1 MKAKK
6 FLATCLLG
14 MTVTAPMTVS
24 AESLESLDKKE
35 EALLQQSETISADVQ
50 LALQDV
56 NQTYQ
61 EVEDLKDKIAKN
73 EKTLVE
79 TQEEMKATE
88 EKIAQRKQL
97 VADRLRTL
105 QLNRASENKLMM
117 LLQASSIQE
126 FINGVYAISVLQ
138 TAEKDALAEL
148 DEEIAK
154 LQELEEKAMTTQEE
168 LETSE
173 HALVNEANEL
183 DTKISNLQVQ
193 LTDNQDALQSVAQ
206 SKFVENE
213 RLKAEAE
220 RKATEK
226 RDQDQARQ
234 AEERAQQEKQAAQAQ
249 ETQVKE
255 SEESPAISASSETST
270 QASSSKVVREESVEG
285 EQATETTVQSEP
297 KVETSQP
304 ETPKQ
309 EAVTQPEEKQS
320 TGRVLYMES
329 TAYSYAEAGASFYT
343 ASGLDLRQ
351 NPQAIAVDTSVIP
364 LGTLVEVEGYGVAIA
379 ADTGGAIK
387 GNIIDVHFKTVE
399 ECRQWGRRHNVKV
412 TILQ

>member
-6 FLATCLLG
+6 FLAICLLG
-14 MTVTAPMTVS
+14 MTVTAPLAVS

-35 EALLQQSETISADVQ
+35 EALLQKSETISADVQ

-56 NQTYQ
+56 NQKYQ
-61 EVEDLKDKIAKN
+61 EVEELKDKIAKN
-73 EKTLVE
+73 EVILASTK
-79 TQEEMKATE
+79 EEMKATE

-105 QLNRASENKLMM
+105 QLNRASENKLML

-126 FINGVYAISVLQ
+126 FVSGVYAIAVLQ
-138 TAEKDALAEL
+138 TAEKDALDEL
-148 DEEIAK
+148 DAEVAK
-154 LQELEEKAMTTQEE
+154 LQELEETVTTTQKE

-173 HALVNEANEL
+173 HALVTEANDLES
-183 DTKISNLQVQ
+183 KINDLQDQ
-193 LTDNQDALQSVAQ
+193 LSDNQDALQSVAQ
-206 SKFVENE
+206 SKYVENE
-213 RLKAEAE
+213 RLKAEVE
-220 RKATEK
+220 RKAAEK
-226 RDQDQARQ
+226 RE
-234 AEERAQQEKQAAQAQ
+234 AEEAKNQQEKEAAGS
-249 ETQVKE
+249 QVKE
-255 SEESPAISASSETST
+255 T
-270 QASSSKVVREESVEG
+270 QTKEK
-285 EQATETTVQSEP
+285 QETTVESKTSSEDTSTTTTAEQP
-297 KVETSQP
+297 VQTEKSTNTTIESETKVETPKP

-309 EAVTQPEEKQS
+309 ETNRQPEETQS

-351 NPQAIAVDTSVIP
+351 NPQAVAVDTSVIP

-387 GNIIDVHFKTVE
+387 GNIIDVHFKTPA
-399 ECRQWGRRHNVKV
+399 ECLQWGRRYNVKV

>member
-6 FLATCLLG
+6 FLAICLLG
-14 MTVTAPMTVS
+14 MTVTAPLTVS

-35 EALLQQSETISADVQ
+35 EALLQKSETISADVQ

-56 NQTYQ
+56 NQKYQ
-61 EVEDLKDKIAKN
+61 EVEELKDKIAKN
-73 EKTLVE
+73 EATLAS
-79 TQEEMKATE
+79 TKEEMKATE
-88 EKIAQRKQL
+88 EKIVQRKQL

-105 QLNRASENKLMM
+105 QLNRASENKLML

-126 FINGVYAISVLQ
+126 FVSGVYAISVLQ
-138 TAEKDALAEL
+138 TAEKDALDEL
-148 DEEIAK
+148 DAEVAK
-154 LQELEEKAMTTQEE
+154 LQELEVTATTTQNE

-173 HALVNEANEL
+173 HALVTEANDL
-183 DTKISNLQVQ
+183 DSKINDLQDQ
-193 LTDNQDALQSVAQ
+193 LSDNQDALQSVAQ
-206 SKFVENE
+206 SKYIENE
-213 RLKAEAE
+213 RLKAEVE
-220 RKATEK
+220 RKAAEK
-226 RDQDQARQ
+226 REAEQARQ
-234 AEERAQQEKQAAQAQ
+234 AEEAKAQQEKEVAESQAK
-249 ETQVKE
+249 ETQT
-255 SEESPAISASSETST
+255 EEK
-270 QASSSKVVREESVEG
+270 Q
-285 EQATETTVQSEP
+285 ETTVESKTSSEDTSTTTTAEQSVQTEKSTNKTIESET
-297 KVETSQP
+297 KV

-309 EAVTQPEEKQS
+309 ETNRQPEETQS

-351 NPQAIAVDTSVIP
+351 NPQAVAVDTNVIP

-387 GNIIDVHFKTVE
+387 GNIIDVHFKTPE
-399 ECRQWGRRHNVKV
+399 ECLQWGRRYNVKV

>member
-1 MKAKK
+1 VKAKK

-14 MTVTAPMTVS
+14 MTVTAPLAVS

-35 EALLQQSETISADVQ
+35 EVLLQKSETISADVQ

-56 NQTYQ
+56 NQKYQ
-61 EVEDLKDKIAKN
+61 EVEELKDKIAKN
-73 EKTLVE
+73 EVILASTK
-79 TQEEMKATE
+79 EEMKATE

-105 QLNRASENKLMM
+105 QLNRASENKLML

-126 FINGVYAISVLQ
+126 FVSGVYAISVLQ
-138 TAEKDALAEL
+138 TAEKDALYEL
-148 DEEIAK
+148 DAEVAK
-154 LQELEEKAMTTQEE
+154 LQELEETATTTQKE

-173 HALVNEANEL
+173 HALVTEANDL
-183 DTKISNLQVQ
+183 DSKINDLQDQ
-193 LTDNQDALQSVAQ
+193 LSDNQDALQSVAQ
-206 SKFVENE
+206 SKYVENE
-213 RLKAEAE
+213 RLKAEVE
-220 RKATEK
+220 RKAAEK
-226 RDQDQARQ
+226 REAEQARQ
-234 AEERAQQEKQAAQAQ
+234 AEEAKAQQEKEAAEIQAK
-249 ETQVKE
+249 ETQT
-255 SEESPAISASSETST
+255 EEK
-270 QASSSKVVREESVEG
+270 Q
-285 EQATETTVQSEP
+285 ETTVESKTSFEDTSTNTTAEQPVQTEKSTNTTIESET
-297 KVETSQP
+297 KVETPKP

-309 EAVTQPEEKQS
+309 ETNTQPEETQS

-351 NPQAIAVDTSVIP
+351 NPQAVAVDTNVIP

-387 GNIIDVHFKTVE
+387 GNIIDVHFKTPE
-399 ECRQWGRRHNVKV
+399 ECLQWGRRYNVKV

>member
-6 FLATCLLG
+6 FLAICLLG
-14 MTVTAPMTVS
+14 MTVTAPLTVS

-35 EALLQQSETISADVQ
+35 EALLQKSETISADVQ

-56 NQTYQ
+56 NQKYQ
-61 EVEDLKDKIAKN
+61 EVEELKDKIAKN
-73 EKTLVE
+73 EATLAS
-79 TQEEMKATE
+79 TKEEMKATE
-88 EKIAQRKQL
+88 EKIVQRKQL

-105 QLNRASENKLMM
+105 QLNRASENKLML

-126 FINGVYAISVLQ
+126 FVSGVYAISVLQ
-138 TAEKDALAEL
+138 TAEKDALDEL
-148 DEEIAK
+148 DAEVAK
-154 LQELEEKAMTTQEE
+154 LQELEVTATTTQNE

-173 HALVNEANEL
+173 HALVTEANDL
-183 DTKISNLQVQ
+183 DSKINDLQDQ
-193 LTDNQDALQSVAQ
+193 LSDNQDALQSVAQ
-206 SKFVENE
+206 SKYIENE
-213 RLKAEAE
+213 RLKAEVE
-220 RKATEK
+220 RKAAEK
-226 RDQDQARQ
+226 REAEQARQ
-234 AEERAQQEKQAAQAQ
+234 AEEAKAQQEKEVAESQAK
-249 ETQVKE
+249 ETQT
-255 SEESPAISASSETST
+255 EEK
-270 QASSSKVVREESVEG
+270 Q
-285 EQATETTVQSEP
+285 ETTVESKTSSEDTSTTTTAKQSVQTEKSTNKTIESET
-297 KVETSQP
+297 KV

-309 EAVTQPEEKQS
+309 ETNRQPEETQS

-351 NPQAIAVDTSVIP
+351 NPQAVAVDTNVIP

-387 GNIIDVHFKTVE
+387 GNIIDVHFKTPE
-399 ECRQWGRRHNVKV
+399 ECLQWGRRYNVKV